1 MTPRTRKR
9 VEPAPLLL
17 LRHPTGDGSSPRPM
31 TPEERQYLRE
41 RKRLERLNQE
51 AYLRSVTSTPAS
63 QREVLEEA
71 GDAVAHSA
79 AGVLGSWGAGTV
91 PAPAVPS
98 AISPPPAKG
107 VGLAKNSSKKL
118 SPLQLHG
125 PTRADQAHRGVRALA
140 EERERTWID
149 VLRHDKA
156 NGHGGGDHP
165 SLLRDVSSALTAIV
179 PEPSTAQAE
188 TDVLQASL
196 SPAPSKPTV
205 MFAQERISSPI
216 RPPSI
221 SGLGLPSPYRVLA
234 CPSPGE
240 TFRVQVARSQWG
252 SRVAG
257 SQA

>member
-1 MTPRTRKR
+1 MTPRTRTR

-63 QREVLEEA
+63 QRPVLEEA

-79 AGVLGSWGAGTV
+79 AEVLGSWGAGTV
-91 PAPAVPS
+91 PAPAVPA

-140 EERERTWID
+140 EERERSWID

-156 NGHGGGDHP
+156 NEHGGGDHP

-188 TDVLQASL
+188 TDG
-196 SPAPSKPTV
+196 
-205 MFAQERISSPI
+205 ISSPI